1 MIQISPGRRLFSFIK
16 FNIGSDHNLSNL
28 PLRLSFIALRWAIQ
42 HHIPFNSELGW
53 DDIERVV
60 RDKEKFYI
68 WGDNLDKWTDRQP
81 IWRKILKIRN
91 KFSDFNDHII
101 GKLLEVDS
109 WPDVLC
115 DEEEWEDF
123 LKFSRNLPGKD
134 QNSWIGDLI
143 HKYAIFNSFR
153 IFENPEEVR
162 MINLLWGGREKGVE
176 RTHLEEKALFLFH
189 EYAGL
194 STDFNSLRGNG
205 LKYVFNT
212 VVCSEERNHELYE
225 FRSFVHVNDSVRD
238 LFSLPDLVPGRRLL
252 VSGEVKGE
260 YRDERRTGMWTGE
273 LQVNW
278 IKLIT

>member
-1 MIQISPGRRLFSFIK
+1 MNQISPGRRLFSFIR
-16 FNIGSDHNLSNL
+16 FNVGSDHNLTNL
-28 PLRLSFIALRWAIQ
+28 PLKLSFAALRWSID
-42 HHIPFNSELGW
+42 HRIPFNSELGW

-81 IWRKILKIRN
+81 IWRKILKISG

-123 LKFSRNLPGKD
+123 LKFSRNLPDKD
-134 QNSWIGDLI
+134 QTSWINNLI

-153 IFENPEEVR
+153 IFENPEEVG
-162 MINLLWGGREKGVE
+162 MINLLWGRTEKGME
-176 RTHLEEKALFLFH
+176 GNHLEERVLFLFH
-189 EYAGL
+189 EYAEL
-194 STDFNSLRGNG
+194 SIRFNSIGNNSF
-205 LKYVFNT
+205 KYVFKT

-225 FRSFVHVNDSVRD
+225 FRSFMDVNDSD
-238 LFSLPDLVPGRRLL
+238 KNLFPPPDLVPGRRLL

-260 YRDERRTGMWTGE
+260 YRDEKRTGMWIRE
-273 LQVNW
+273 LRVDRV
-278 IKLIT
+278 KLIG